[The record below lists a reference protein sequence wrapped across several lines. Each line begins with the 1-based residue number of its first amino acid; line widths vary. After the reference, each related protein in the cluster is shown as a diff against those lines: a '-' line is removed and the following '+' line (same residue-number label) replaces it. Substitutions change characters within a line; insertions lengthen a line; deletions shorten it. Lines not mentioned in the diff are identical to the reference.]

1 MAVSS
6 LGPVGASDSEML
18 ERWFFSVIAGALLLI
33 AIVGFAPNSIAIING
48 SKTNPE
54 FAVHI
59 HAAAMLSWMLL
70 FFIQANLIRKGNK
83 KLHTNV
89 GRALFLLGPIIV
101 LLMVY
106 LAITRFPGG
115 ERGPLIAAIQI
126 ERILLFSSFLTLGA
140 LNRKSDPSMH
150 KRLLLLATIIPLDA
164 ALNRMPWL
172 PSFGLG
178 WSTPIWMPVLVLPLC
193 VFDILKL
200 GRIHK
205 ATAIGGGLIILFW
218 VAIIGLLTLSRT

>member
-6 LGPVGASDSEML
+6 LRPVGASNSEML

-59 HAAAMLSWMLL
+59 HAAAMVSWMLL
-70 FFIQANLIRKGNK
+70 FFIQANLILKGNK

-106 LAITRFPGG
+106 LAITRFPEPILSMFKTPLKKRIFKHEAIDG
-115 ERGPLIAAIQI
+115 RGQA
-126 ERILLFSSFLTLGA
+126 EVTR
-140 LNRKSDPSMH
+140 
-150 KRLLLLATIIPLDA
+150 
-164 ALNRMPWL
+164 
-172 PSFGLG
+172 
-178 WSTPIWMPVLVLPLC
+178 
-193 VFDILKL
+193 
-200 GRIHK
+200 
-205 ATAIGGGLIILFW
+205 
-218 VAIIGLLTLSRT
+218 